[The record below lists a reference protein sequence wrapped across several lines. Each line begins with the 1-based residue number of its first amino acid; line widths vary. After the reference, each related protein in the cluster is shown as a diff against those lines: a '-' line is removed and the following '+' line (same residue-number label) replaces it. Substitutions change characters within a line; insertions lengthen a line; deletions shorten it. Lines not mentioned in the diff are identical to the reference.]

1 MIRIQGKMEQDWC
14 RCHHTSQRGMQFQTY
29 ELLMSVILHL
39 IFWTAVDC
47 GSLKQQN
54 VKAWKE
60 GDHYTQKSH
69 NLKRNTLN
77 CGIPWIDL
85 KKMCGESRA
94 HKQICDHLRSVATSS
109 YTKGRNVFMCPW
121 YKFTFFSCKNGN
133 NNNMGLIQLPWELN
147 EIMKWKPLANRK

>member
-14 RCHHTSQRGMQFQTY
+14 RCHHTSQKGMQFQTY

-47 GSLKQQN
+47 GSLKPQN

-69 NLKRNTLN
+69 SLKRNTLN

-85 KKMCGESRA
+85 KKSVESQE
-94 HKQICDHLRSVATSS
+94 HISKYVTISGQWQHLPIQKAGTCSCVHGINSLSS
-109 YTKGRNVFMCPW
+109 PAKMVIIIIWASY
-121 YKFTFFSCKNGN
+121 SCHEN
-133 NNNMGLIQLPWELN
+133 
-147 EIMKWKPLANRK
+147 